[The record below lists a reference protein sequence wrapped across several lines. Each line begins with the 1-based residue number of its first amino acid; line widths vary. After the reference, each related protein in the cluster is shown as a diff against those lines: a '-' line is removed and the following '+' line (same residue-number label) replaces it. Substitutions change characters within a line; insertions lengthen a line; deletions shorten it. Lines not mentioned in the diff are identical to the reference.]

1 MARIELIPGDQWPD
15 QLREAVD
22 PDGLSPLEQGTL
34 RIYAHRPELAV
45 AYANFV
51 QALRRESALPQRLIE
66 LVRLR
71 VAFHNQCRS
80 CMAIRYDP
88 AVSDGVDEDLVCQ
101 LEAPE
106 EGADLT
112 AADRAALGF
121 ADLMATNHH
130 AIDDDTFA
138 TLQPHFSE
146 AQIVELGLHIATFVG
161 FGRLAMAWD
170 MVDDLPEPFRDSGPG
185 PIGPWA
191 GTPTTVGGS
200 R

>member
-1 MARIELIPGDQWPD
+1 MARIELIPGERWPA
-15 QLREAVD
+15 QLREVVD
-22 PDGLSPLEQGTL
+22 PDGLSPIEQGTL

-45 AYANFV
+45 AYANYV
-51 QALRRESALPQRLIE
+51 QALRQQSALPQRLIE

-88 AVSDGVDEDLVCQ
+88 AVRDGVDEDVVCQ
-101 LEAPE
+101 LETPD

-112 AADRAALGF
+112 ASDRAALGF
-121 ADLMATNHH
+121 ADLLATDHH

-138 TLQPHFSE
+138 TLRAHFSDP
-146 AQIVELGLHIATFVG
+146 QIVELGLHIATFVG

-170 MVDDLPEPFRDSGPG
+170 MIDDLPEPFRDAGHG
-185 PIGPWA
+185 PIGPWSGEA
-191 GTPTTVGGS
+191 ETVGGS